1 MPILNLL
8 NFTPSFLIT
17 GKTTSNVFPVIF
29 RCSSADAY
37 VELDC
42 KIIKNPVLETIQIK
56 CGSELNNY
64 NLAILMNTQ
73 GQIVANWQYP
83 GLIDGN
89 LSLKISHLADG
100 EYELYLFVENRTFKG
115 KVIKQNR

>member
-1 MPILNLL
+1 
-8 NFTPSFLIT
+8 
-17 GKTTSNVFPVIF
+17 
-29 RCSSADAY
+29 
-37 VELDC
+37 
-42 KIIKNPVLETIQIK
+42 
-56 CGSELNNY
+56 
-64 NLAILMNTQ
+64 MNTQ